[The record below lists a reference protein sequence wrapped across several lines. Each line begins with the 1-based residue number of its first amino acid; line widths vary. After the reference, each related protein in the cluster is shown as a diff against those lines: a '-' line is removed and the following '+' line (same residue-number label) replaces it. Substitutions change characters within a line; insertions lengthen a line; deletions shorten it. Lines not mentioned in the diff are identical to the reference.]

1 MHKLYRKTRVL
12 KVMSVAKVNFTT
24 SSYNMVAYHPSF
36 PNLSSP
42 VAEGPGFSLMEM
54 DLYITEISFY

>member
-1 MHKLYRKTRVL
+1 
-12 KVMSVAKVNFTT
+12 MSVAKVNFTT
-24 SSYNMVAYHPSF
+24 SYYNVVAYRPSF

-54 DLYITEISFY
+54 YLCVTEISFY